1 MIAMVFVLLTQSDA
15 RMPRKPHHPSTGQS
29 QILRHHPHQKLH
41 AAATTPSLY
50 PEQVVAFSKRMYSKL
65 GGKAQGNVTLVSE
78 EFQSEFDQINNST
91 HGDLGRSLI
100 SLFEI
105 RMLDLQQSI
114 HHARRMRDAVQRL
127 VGGEEGWGCVLCE
140 SKTSV

>member
-15 RMPRKPHHPSTGQS
+15 RMPRKPHHPSTGKPQ
-29 QILRHHPHQKLH
+29 LLHHRHKKLH
-41 AAATTPSLY
+41 AAATTRSPY
-50 PEQVVAFSKRMYSKL
+50 PEQVVAFSKRMYSEL
-65 GGKAQGNVTLVSE
+65 GGKAQGNITLVSE

-91 HGDLGRSLI
+91 HGDMGRSLI

-127 VGGEEGWGCVLCE
+127 VGGEEAWACVLCD